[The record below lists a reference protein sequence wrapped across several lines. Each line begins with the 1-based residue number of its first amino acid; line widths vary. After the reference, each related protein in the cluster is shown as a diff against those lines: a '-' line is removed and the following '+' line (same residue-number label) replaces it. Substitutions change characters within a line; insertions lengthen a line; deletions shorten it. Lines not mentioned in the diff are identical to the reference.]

1 MELPVVVASHGLK
14 WDCRSAF
21 DEVPGLDPDPRHV
34 GVVPSASV
42 LFLVL
47 VPLLLLCEQQ
57 VASPSG
63 DACCDLSVL
72 PLLPPWGVG
81 LLPAGSLGL
90 GPGSVVGLT
99 ELGLV
104 GLL

>member
-1 MELPVVVASHGLK
+1 MDLPEVVASHGLK

-21 DEVPGLDPDPRHV
+21 DEVPGSDPDPRV

-47 VPLLLLCEQQ
+47 VPLPLLCEQQ

-72 PLLPPWGVG
+72 PLCGAGLVPLPPVG
-81 LLPAGSLGL
+81 LLGYL
-90 GPGSVVGLT
+90 GSVEGLKGP
-99 ELGLV
+99 E